1 MDKAVDAADFRSR
14 IGRDVLTVAV
24 FKADWCPDCRFLDLF
39 MADIEEAYRDRIAF
53 LEIDRD
59 DMHDVFIE
67 LDIYGIPSF
76 VAFRKGREIVRFVS
90 KLRKSRPEIER
101 FLDRAIQVDAALGAP
116 SGMER
121 PPGVSD

>member
-1 MDKAVDAADFRSR
+1 MNMDKAADAADFRSR

-39 MADIEEAYRDRIAF
+39 MADIEEAFRDRIEF
-53 LEIDRD
+53 LEVDRD
-59 DMHDVFIE
+59 ELLDLFIE

-76 VAFRKGREIVRFVS
+76 VAFRGGREIVRFVS

-101 FLDRAIQVDAALGAP
+101 FLDRAIQVDAAL
-116 SGMER
+116 SGR
-121 PPGVSD
+121 NG

>member
-1 MDKAVDAADFRSR
+1 MEKAADAADFRNR

-39 MADIEEAYRDRIAF
+39 MEDVVQAFRDRIAF
-53 LEIDRD
+53 LEVDRD
-59 DMHDVFIE
+59 DMQDVCIE

-101 FLDRAIQVDAALGAP
+101 FLDRAIEVDAVLNGQ
-116 SGMER
+116 SG
-121 PPGVSD
+121 